1 MVTITRIKKDP
12 EVRRTELIDAAF
24 ALFCSVGY
32 EKTMIIDIVKKIGVA
47 KGTFYYYF
55 PTKEAMLES
64 ICNRWATEMSTSFK
78 LESRHFTALGKLQ
91 SFIVQLFLPSPLDV
105 LFDRLWAEEQ
115 FDLLYKTWQ
124 HQLETVFNP
133 LLADMI
139 QQGNQEGTMHVV
151 YQEETIAFFWSTL
164 NCLWEASYLREPS
177 TVFIN
182 KVKVAE
188 SVLERILG
196 IEKEALE
203 LSLTQL

>member
-1 MVTITRIKKDP
+1 MTRIKKDP

-24 ALFCSVGY
+24 SLFCSVGY

-55 PTKEAMLES
+55 PTKEAVLEA
-64 ICNRWATEMSTSFK
+64 ICTRWATELAASFK
-78 LESRHFTALGKLQ
+78 VESRQFTALDKLQ
-91 SFIVQLFLPSPLDV
+91 SFIVQLLLPSELDV

-115 FDLLYKTWQ
+115 LNLLYKTWQ

-151 YQEETIAFFWSTL
+151 YINETIAFFWNTL
-164 NCLWEASYLREPS
+164 NCLWEASFWKEPS
-177 TVFIN
+177 EVFIN
-182 KVKVAE
+182 KVKIVE

-196 IEKEALE
+196 IEDGVLE
-203 LSLTQL
+203 LSIPQL